1 MTDSTVSGPQNSGP
15 QRSGAGTDAPS
26 SGPRSSGTGTGTP
39 RSGQYGPGAAGG
51 KLSLRGV
58 RKAFGATTVLD
69 GIDLDVQP
77 GEVITLIGASG
88 SGKSTLLRCINLLE
102 PIDDGEIH
110 FDGLDIAEP
119 GLDPDPIR
127 RRIGMVF
134 QSFNLF
140 PHMSVTRN
148 VAIGPIKVLG
158 ADRATAYAA
167 ARVMLDKLGLAD
179 RADAY
184 PDQLSGGQQQRV
196 AIARSLAMDPEVM
209 LLDEIT
215 SALDPE
221 LVGEVLDVVRG
232 LKADGMTMLFATHEM
247 TFAREISDRV
257 CFLHHGRILEAGPPD
272 QLFGSPQEERTKEF
286 LQRVTDAGRL

>member
-1 MTDSTVSGPQNSGP
+1 MSSDPDAERPIKLELADVVKSF
-15 QRSGAGTDAPS
+15 GT
-26 SGPRSSGTGTGTP
+26 
-39 RSGQYGPGAAGG
+39 
-51 KLSLRGV
+51 
-58 RKAFGATTVLD
+58 TTVLD
-69 GIDLDVQP
+69 RINLQVTD

-88 SGKSTLLRCINLLE
+88 SGKSTLLRCVNLLE
-102 PIDDGEIH
+102 PVDDGAVI
-110 FDGLDIAEP
+110 FDGVDIAEP

-140 PHMSVTRN
+140 PHMSVTDN
-148 VAIGPIKVLG
+148 VAIGPRKVLG
-158 ADRATAYAA
+158 VPKAV
-167 ARVMLDKLGLAD
+167 ARENALAMLTRLGLAA

-196 AIARSLAMDPEVM
+196 AIARSLAMNPEVM

-221 LVGEVLDVVRG
+221 LVGEVLDVVRE
-232 LKADGMTMLFATHEM
+232 LKRDGMTMLIATHEM
-247 TFAREISDRV
+247 AFAKEISDRV
-257 CFLHHGRILEAGPPD
+257 CFLHQGQILEEGPPA
-272 QLFGSPQEERTKEF
+272 QIFGAPREPRTQEF